1 MTKFRIVL
9 INILMLSSLGW
20 LGSCQ
25 EATENANQFS
35 IVATTGMI
43 ADAARQIA
51 GDSAQVRGLMG
62 PGVDPHLYKPTQGD
76 IRDLTNADLLL
87 YNGLHLEGKMQEVL
101 EKLAR
106 RKAVQAVAA
115 GIPETELIILNQP
128 RGAPDPHIWFDVSL
142 WMEAVKTISQSMQEH
157 DPAHAAYYQERTQAY
172 LQELESLDKEVQQ
185 QLAAIPP
192 QQRTLVTA
200 HDAFSYFGRAYGIEV
215 RGLQGISTLSEYGIQ
230 DIQNMVDFLVE
241 EQIKAVFVESSVSP
255 RALEAVVEGARQ
267 RGHAVRI
274 GGSLYSDALGEA
286 GIPEG
291 NYTGM
296 VRHNVETIRRALQ

>member
-1 MTKFRIVL
+1 M
-9 INILMLSSLGW
+9 
-20 LGSCQ
+20 GSCS
-25 EATENANQFS
+25 EANENTNKFS

-51 GDSAQVRGLMG
+51 GDSAEVTGLMG

-76 IRDLTNADLLL
+76 IQNLTRADLLL
-87 YNGLHLEGKMQEVL
+87 YNGLHLEGKMQDVL
-101 EKLAR
+101 EKLAS
-106 RKAVQAVAA
+106 RKPVQAVAA
-115 GIPETELIILNQP
+115 GIPEKDLIILNQP

-142 WMEAVKTISQSMQEH
+142 WMQAVKTISQSMQEN

-172 LQELESLDKEVQQ
+172 LQELQSLDAYVQT

-200 HDAFSYFGRAYGIEV
+200 HDAFSYFGQAYGIEV

-230 DIQNMVDFLVE
+230 DIQNMVDFLVA

-255 RALEAVVEGARQ
+255 KALEAVVEGARQ

-286 GIPEG
+286 GTPEG

-296 VRHNVETIRRALQ
+296 VRHNVETIRKALQ